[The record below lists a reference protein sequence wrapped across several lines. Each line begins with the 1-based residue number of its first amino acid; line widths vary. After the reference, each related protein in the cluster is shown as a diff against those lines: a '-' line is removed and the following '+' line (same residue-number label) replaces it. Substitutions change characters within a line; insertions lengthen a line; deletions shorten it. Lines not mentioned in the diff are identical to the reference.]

1 MSIATATLIALSTVS
16 YSVDYQYD
24 ELGRLVAENG
34 NSGQNVRYA
43 YDAEDRL
50 IQITDSQNRTT
61 KFEYDA
67 RGRLLKKIDPAGG
80 ATLLA
85 HDVGDRV
92 TKVIDPRGLVT
103 RFEYDG
109 FGQLWKQ
116 SSPDTGVTSHQY
128 NAGGLRTGTVR
139 NDGSTVS
146 FTHDGLGRLT
156 EVNSDGQQH
165 SYSYDWCSRGLGRLC
180 GLAAPTTSTHFAY
193 SPAGEVLIRRD
204 FIIAGG
210 ATTDHSTTYGFDGIG
225 RPNKI
230 TYPNGNAVE
239 YGYGAGGQLGSM
251 SVTINGVT
259 KPVITAASY
268 KATGARNNLS
278 YGNGLVRGYGHD
290 LDGRLTSMSVR
301 RGDNTALSAWDYQHG
316 ADNEITRIGDAV
328 SPDMTQVIGYDA
340 LSRLTTL
347 TRFGVTNQ
355 LSYDAGG
362 NHDRYQAGTS
372 LTQYSIDPQSNRVL
386 NYTSDGVG
394 RQYQYDAVGN
404 RISETSGSRVQTYT
418 YSPFNRMS
426 QANVNGTVTNYMLN
440 AQGQRVAKLNAS
452 TSRYYY
458 AGQNQLTSELTD
470 GTWTNYLWFGGEL
483 VGLDRGGQVNF
494 VHTDHLG
501 RPEFATNA
509 SQQTVW
515 KAYNYAYGRSVQQ
528 DSIGGL
534 NIGFP
539 GQYYDAETGL
549 WYNGFRDYDASI
561 ARYVQ
566 SDPIGLDGGIN
577 TYAYAKG
584 NPIYYVDPLGL
595 VGGPLNGFNPGYGPI
610 VIKTP
615 TSAIHWAEKLGMGL
629 VVSKATMGVMS
640 VNNRGQ
646 LVPKASSLLGRVSV
660 VVALMEPVEMGC
672 AELDCDKNGIID
684 FLEKAPSSCDAPQ

>member
-1 MSIATATLIALSTVS
+1 M
-16 YSVDYQYD
+16 
-24 ELGRLVAENG
+24 
-34 NSGQNVRYA
+34 
-43 YDAEDRL
+43 
-50 IQITDSQNRTT
+50 
-61 KFEYDA
+61 
-67 RGRLLKKIDPAGG
+67 
-80 ATLLA
+80 
-85 HDVGDRV
+85 
-92 TKVIDPRGLVT
+92 
-103 RFEYDG
+103 
-109 FGQLWKQ
+109 
-116 SSPDTGVTSHQY
+116 
-128 NAGGLRTGTVR
+128 
-139 NDGSTVS
+139 
-146 FTHDGLGRLT
+146 
-156 EVNSDGQQH
+156 
-165 SYSYDWCSRGLGRLC
+165 
-180 GLAAPTTSTHFAY
+180 
-193 SPAGEVLIRRD
+193 IRRD

-301 RGDNTALSAWDYQHG
+301 RGDNTALSAWDYQHS
-316 ADNEITRIGDAV
+316 ADNEITRIGDGV

-347 TRFGVTNQ
+347 TRFGVINQ

-386 NYTSDGVG
+386 NYTSDGVS

-404 RISETSGSRVQTYT
+404 RISEKSGSRVQTYT

-426 QANVNGTVTNYMLN
+426 QANVNGAVTNYMLN

-509 SQQTVW
+509 RQQTVW

-566 SDPIGLDGGIN
+566 SDPIGLQGGLN
-577 TYAYAKG
+577 TYSYALG
-584 NPIYYVDPLGL
+584 NPISRIDPFGLRDCVCGASTANKEVSSKKISADEAVDRNKSNTDGLGF
-595 VGGPLNGFNPGYGPI
+595 VSN
-610 VIKTP
+610 VIG
-615 TSAIHWAEKLGMGL
+615 SAIAIWGPKNK
-629 VVSKATMGVMS
+629 VVSTTAGWAVSGAVNSSNIPTIYGGYVETTTVSHGSRGGFAVDYQMKDRDGNVVMENS
-640 VNNRGQ
+640 V
-646 LVPKASSLLGRVSV
+646 
-660 VVALMEPVEMGC
+660 
-672 AELDCDKNGIID
+672 
-684 FLEKAPSSCDAPQ
+684 EKCE